1 MRSPPRS
8 RLNGFRPKPLKR
20 FVNISLVFCTSL
32 KRGANE
38 IDNLKGSQAE
48 LAIAFQLV
56 YQKGLMT
63 ADSNFSQVIDLLR
76 AEADAIGKAAARLQV
91 SEIESVINL
100 LANCRGK
107 VVLLGVGK
115 SGIIAQKIAA
125 TMTSSGTA
133 AVYLHPSDAL
143 HGGLGIVT
151 ADDVAILL
159 SNSGETDELIE
170 LLPYLKRRDV
180 PLIAIVGNVKSSI
193 ALRADAVIDASVDQ
207 EACPLNLAPTASTTV
222 ALAIGDALA
231 MTLMQAKG
239 LTESDFASNH
249 PAGQLGKRLT
259 LRVADL
265 MHTGAENPMIDKRA
279 AWMDIVSAITQ
290 YGLGAVNVIDDQ
302 GRLMGIITDGDLR
315 RSLQRIG
322 PREVAF
328 ANLICDDLMTRDPV
342 VASPEMLAF
351 DALRLMEDRPSQIN
365 VLPVVN
371 GDGTCVGLIRLH
383 DIVRSGL

>member
-1 MRSPPRS
+1 MFPALTAPRY
-8 RLNGFRPKPLKR
+8 LPNA
-20 FVNISLVFCTSL
+20 SL
-32 KRGANE
+32 
-38 IDNLKGSQAE
+38 
-48 LAIAFQLV
+48 LV
-56 YQKGLMT
+56 YQGGMSEQ
-63 ADSNFSQVIDLLR
+63 SNFSQVVELLK
-76 AEADAIGKAAARLQV
+76 AEADAIGKAASRLQAD
-91 SEIESVINL
+91 EIDRVVAILSD
-100 LANCRGK
+100 CKGK
-107 VVLLGVGK
+107 IVVLGVGK

-151 ADDVAILL
+151 SDDVVIML
-159 SNSGETDELIE
+159 SNSGETDELLE
-170 LLPYLKRRDV
+170 LLPYLKRREV
-180 PLIAIVGNVKSSI
+180 PLVAIVGNLKSTI
-193 ALRADAVIDASVDQ
+193 AQRANAVIDASVDQ

-265 MHTGAENPMIDKRA
+265 MHSGSQNPTIGTDA
-279 AWMDIVSAITQ
+279 SWMDIVSAITQ
-290 YGLGAVNVIDDQ
+290 YGLGAVNVVDNE
-302 GRLMGIITDGDLR
+302 GRLAGIITDGDLR
-315 RSLQRIG
+315 RSFQRMSPG
-322 PREVAF
+322 DLAF
-328 ANLICDDLMTRDPV
+328 ANLKCDDLMTRNPTV
-342 VASPEMLAF
+342 TSPETLAF

-371 GDGTCVGLIRLH
+371 SNDQCVGLIRLH